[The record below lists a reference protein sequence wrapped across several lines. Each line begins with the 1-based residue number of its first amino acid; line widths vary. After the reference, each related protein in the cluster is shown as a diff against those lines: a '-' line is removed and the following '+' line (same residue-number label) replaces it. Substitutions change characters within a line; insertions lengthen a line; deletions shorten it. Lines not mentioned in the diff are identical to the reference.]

1 MINNRGFSLIEMMV
15 ALGIMVLMSGGALT
29 FFNSYSAHQKVKSAK
44 QELEDNLIL
53 ARNYARGL
61 KVPPGFGDT
70 GAMNYVAVN
79 LTNGGVLTL
88 RINGVG
94 ASYFSR
100 DISGVGVSTT
110 TISGEQ
116 ILFSPYEGKLI
127 YTNLSG
133 VLESRLSSYQIGIGI
148 SSVEGGGS
156 TETVIVNAFGLVNG
170 K

>member
-29 FFNSYSAHQKVKSAK
+29 FFNSYSASQKVKSTK

-61 KVPPGFGDT
+61 KVPPGFGGT
-70 GAMNYVAVN
+70 MNYVAVN

-88 RINGVG
+88 GINGVG
-94 ASYFSR
+94 TTYFSR

-110 TISGEQ
+110 VVSGEQ

-148 SSVEGGGS
+148 SSVEGSGS